1 MKKATKSYKREH
13 GLTIEQLNAIDLLIV
28 GKTDKEVAKLIGV
41 NRVTV
46 TKWKNYDIYFQAEL
60 NHRRKEVWNVSIDK
74 MRALVPMAME
84 KLEKEIEGPNG
95 WKVSMEII
103 KICGIDGKHMK
114 DTGKDSTDKILN
126 DLAQKRAT
134 EEMYGSI
141 NNDTKKQILL
151 DFEEQLNEI

>member
-1 MKKATKSYKREH
+1 MKKATNSYKRER

-28 GKTDKEVAKLIGV
+28 GKTDKEVAELTGV
-41 NRVTV
+41 NRVTI

-60 NHRRKEVWNVSIDK
+60 NQRRKEVWNGSIDK

-84 KLEKEIEGPNG
+84 KLEREIEGPNG

-103 KICGIDGKHMK
+103 KICGINGKHMK
-114 DTGKDSTDKILN
+114 DTGKDSSDKILN

-151 DFEEQLNEI
+151 DFQEQLNEI

>member
-1 MKKATKSYKREH
+1 MKKATNSYKREH

-28 GKTDKEVAKLIGV
+28 GKTDKEVADITGV

-46 TKWKNYDIYFQAEL
+46 TKWRNYDIYFQAEL
-60 NHRRKEVWNVSIDK
+60 NQRRKAVWNVSIDK
-74 MRALVPMAME
+74 MRALVPKAIE
-84 KLEKEIEGPNG
+84 KLEKEIEGLNG

-103 KICGIDGKHMK
+103 KIAGINGEYIM
-114 DTGKDSTDKILN
+114 DTGKDSSDKILN

-141 NNDTKKQILL
+141 NDDTKQQILL
-151 DFEEQLNEI
+151 DFQKQLNES